1 MVMFLQ
7 YLKLLEMKLI
17 GTKMYQRF
25 LDKVSIQIIQELI
38 KLWIRFD
45 SGVNFIQKKTKK
57 KYVMII
63 NSLKH
68 HKEWLH

>member
-45 SGVNFIQKKTKK
+45 SGVNFIQKKKK
-57 KYVMII
+57 RRKNM
-63 NSLKH
+63 L
-68 HKEWLH
+68 

>member
-1 MVMFLQ
+1 
-7 YLKLLEMKLI
+7 MKLI

-45 SGVNFIQKKTKK
+45 SGVNFIQKKKTKK

>member
-45 SGVNFIQKKTKK
+45 SGVNFIQKKKRRK
-57 KYVMII
+57 NM
-63 NSLKH
+63 L
-68 HKEWLH
+68 

>member
-1 MVMFLQ
+1 
-7 YLKLLEMKLI
+7 MKLI

-45 SGVNFIQKKTKK
+45 SGVNFIQKKKRRK
-57 KYVMII
+57 NM
-63 NSLKH
+63 L
-68 HKEWLH
+68 